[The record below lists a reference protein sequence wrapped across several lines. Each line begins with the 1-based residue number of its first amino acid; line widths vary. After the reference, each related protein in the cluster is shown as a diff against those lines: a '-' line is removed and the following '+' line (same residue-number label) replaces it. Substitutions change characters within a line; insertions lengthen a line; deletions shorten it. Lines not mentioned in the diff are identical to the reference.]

1 MKVEKYKR
9 ESQEDRSQSS
19 KRVGI
24 KDNRRWLLINQFAN

>member
-19 KRVGI
+19 KRRGI
-24 KDNRRWLLINQFAN
+24 NESRPGLLITC